1 MTMLRE
7 TMNPDIARKLLKVG
21 DAFRIQGPFFS
32 YEEIKMGNVNHTYKV
47 NYIRDDGSGMAKIKS
62 YLVQRVNTY
71 AFQKPLELMEY
82 LVNTYTDPGD
92 LVMDNCMG
100 SGTTAVAALNTG
112 RRFIGF
118 ERELNYYQT
127 ACRRVAD
134 RAEELTAA

>member
-1 MTMLRE
+1 
-7 TMNPDIARKLLKVG
+7 
-21 DAFRIQGPFFS
+21 
-32 YEEIKMGNVNHTYKV
+32 
-47 NYIRDDGSGMAKIKS
+47 
-62 YLVQRVNTY
+62 
-71 AFQKPLELMEY
+71 
-82 LVNTYTDPGD
+82 
-92 LVMDNCMG
+92 MDNCMG

>member
-1 MTMLRE
+1 
-7 TMNPDIARKLLKVG
+7 
-21 DAFRIQGPFFS
+21 
-32 YEEIKMGNVNHTYKV
+32 
-47 NYIRDDGSGMAKIKS
+47 
-62 YLVQRVNTY
+62 
-71 AFQKPLELMEY
+71 MEY